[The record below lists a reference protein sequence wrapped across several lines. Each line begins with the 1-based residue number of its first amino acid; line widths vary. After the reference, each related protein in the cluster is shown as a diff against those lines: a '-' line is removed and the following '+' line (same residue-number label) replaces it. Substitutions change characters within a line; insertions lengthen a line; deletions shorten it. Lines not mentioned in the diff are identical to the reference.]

1 MNIRKKID
9 YSDMLTAIDAAMSTE
24 MPQMELYCTL
34 GHLVSNRPEKGAAV
48 AAAEYLAGRHPDA
61 TGFSPRNLRRMRD
74 FYRMYEESLELLE
87 LAMEI
92 GWTQNVVIL
101 EAELSME
108 ERHWYL
114 QAVKQFEWSKA
125 ELLWAIASEAHLELT
140 LDESEVLCYTE
151 NEQNEMERTEHDQDT
166 LPQKNIWMDD
176 AMQTFKIFYSWQSD
190 LPGSKTR
197 SFIRE
202 CIDEAIEL
210 AQESE
215 AIEAERDEATM
226 GTTGSP
232 DIVATLFSKIE
243 NCDLFIADLSSCY
256 TEDQHHEKKSPNPN
270 VMVEL
275 GYAVKTL
282 GWERIIC
289 LCNTDYGNRY
299 PFDIAHNRIT
309 GFSLEGKSRKEVK
322 SDIAK
327 IIFINIRDLRKQ
339 PPRAKDGMATHII
352 GAYSFADHA
361 VVDRIVP
368 IEISKQDSYTLHNE
382 ELLVESRKLLAE
394 IQEMTDRMQA
404 TKKEEAKLR
413 EAFQHQPLPSVKTQ
427 LELPDAVHAMAE
439 SFRGT
444 ETPVVWEAIED
455 DKARIKHWLGADVTD
470 EFFDVGGLKKTTSL
484 FAFQGSSYTGTDNEK
499 LKYKKLGTLSYN
511 LLQLEVRTNYLK
523 TFEGMCFIPLAIQ
536 NVSAIQDTDIRVV
549 VQVETGEIVEPN
561 EKLIWS
567 EYDGLQ
573 GLLCR
578 NDEDEADIGIIC
590 ELFALTEDGTI
601 HTEVIPVNPARY
613 IPKVPVF
620 TAGGP
625 SQPNKTETDY
635 KLELEEFIASTDGRG
650 YYEFDIASLRPGEC
664 RWLCCGMLIKP
675 TGGQIKVHYRI
686 HSARSMGDL
695 DGTLEME
702 MN

>member
-1 MNIRKKID
+1 
-9 YSDMLTAIDAAMSTE
+9 
-24 MPQMELYCTL
+24 
-34 GHLVSNRPEKGAAV
+34 
-48 AAAEYLAGRHPDA
+48 
-61 TGFSPRNLRRMRD
+61 
-74 FYRMYEESLELLE
+74 
-87 LAMEI
+87 
-92 GWTQNVVIL
+92 
-101 EAELSME
+101 
-108 ERHWYL
+108 
-114 QAVKQFEWSKA
+114 
-125 ELLWAIASEAHLELT
+125 
-140 LDESEVLCYTE
+140 
-151 NEQNEMERTEHDQDT
+151 
-166 LPQKNIWMDD
+166 
-176 AMQTFKIFYSWQSD
+176 MQTFKIFYSWQSD
-190 LPGSKTR
+190 LSGSKTR
-197 SFIRE
+197 NFIRE

-215 AIEAERDEATM
+215 AVEAERDEATM

-232 DIVATLFSKIE
+232 DIVATLFSKID
-243 NCDLFIADLSSCY
+243 NCDLFIADLSSCF

-289 LCNTDYGNRY
+289 LCNTDYGNQY

-309 GFSLEGKSRKEVK
+309 GFSLESKSRKEVK

-339 PPRAKDGMATHII
+339 PPRAKAGMSAHII
-352 GAYSFADHA
+352 GGYSFADHA
-361 VVDRIVP
+361 VVEKMVP
-368 IEISKQDSYTLHNE
+368 IEISKQESYTLRNK
-382 ELLVESRKLLAE
+382 ELLVKSRRLLAE
-394 IQEMTDRMQA
+394 IQEITDRMQLG
-404 TKKEEAKLR
+404 KKEKDKPR
-413 EAFQHQPLPSVKTQ
+413 EFQQQLLLPVKMQPDLSDT
-427 LELPDAVHAMAE
+427 VHAMAE

-444 ETPVVWEAIED
+444 ETPVVWKTIED
-455 DKARIKHWLGADVTD
+455 DKSRIKHWLGADITD
-470 EFFDVGGLKKTTSL
+470 DFFDVGGLKKITPL
-484 FAFQGSSYTGTDNEK
+484 FAIHGSSYTGTDDEK
-499 LKYKKLGTLSYN
+499 SKYKKLEILTYN
-511 LLQLEVRTNYLK
+511 LAQLEVRTNYLK

-536 NVSAIQDTDIRVV
+536 NVSAVHDTDIRVV

-578 NDEDEADIGIIC
+578 NDEDETDVGIIH
-590 ELFALTEDGTI
+590 ELFVLTEDGI
-601 HTEVIPVNPARY
+601 IQTEDTPVNPARY
-613 IPKVPVF
+613 IPKAPVI
-620 TAGGP
+620 TEGRL

-664 RWLCCGMLIKP
+664 RWLCCGMLIRP

-695 DGTLEME
+695 NGTLEME